1 MKGRSWRGLR
11 PASWPLWKTLAASCS
26 GRRGRSDRR
35 SIANL
40 NLLVVE
46 KTQARWKSARALSID
61 RGTAN
66 QVQIVGR
73 HALDHRLA
81 GFHQPGQRA
90 VGLPPLP
97 ACLKASWVWITAR
110 QTLQGAVAGRGVEKR
125 ADKETIAQAWFA
137 GAIGRWQ
144 VRRDRSPFGG
154 GDQGDAHGWARID
167 AGCCEWL

>member
-1 MKGRSWRGLR
+1 MARSPSGIMAVVEDAGGQL
-11 PASWPLWKTLAASCS
+11 LG

-97 ACLKASWVWITAR
+97 ACLKALRVWITAR
-110 QTLQGAVAGRGVEKR
+110 QTLQVQL
-125 ADKETIAQAWFA
+125 QAA
-137 GAIGRWQ
+137 A
-144 VRRDRSPFGG
+144 
-154 GDQGDAHGWARID
+154 
-167 AGCCEWL
+167 